1 MGWMIP
7 FWSETA
13 GFLSCITFKAKKFY
27 LFHEFMKSV
36 HVGLVLGSTSG
47 FDHNCIMHSSAHYL
61 KNTAITVSKKD
72 PYTAKDKTL

>member
-1 MGWMIP
+1 
-7 FWSETA
+7 
-13 GFLSCITFKAKKFY
+13 
-27 LFHEFMKSV
+27 MKSV

-72 PYTAKDKTL
+72 PYTAKDKTLKPEAIL